1 MATQNYTSANNI
13 KDMILNQMTSGYFD
27 IENTNMLNVGML
39 GLALD
44 YMATGTED
52 VLNILSMYIK
62 EIMPNTA
69 QLPETIYNHAARL
82 QIEDMTATPAQM
94 EIIIFIEE
102 SDIVSKGTPAGQH
115 INFHIDSDMVVDVE
129 GKRFMMDYGVLI
141 TAKPHRGDYIFT
153 ATYVM
158 DSDNSISDVTNPY
171 IRTRRLNHSGSKY
184 LGLILTVRNID
195 KFTRIENLI
204 DNDKIN
210 LPTLSFT
217 FNDQLAGFDVL
228 YREPGAADYIQLTK
242 RLFNASPIKD
252 PFCFY
257 RLRDESTVE
266 ISFTM
271 REGYFQPMFNSEI
284 VIRYYTTIGADGNF
298 PIYKGEQF
306 LVIPS
311 SEVYDYNNN
320 VVILGA
326 AQSESFGGKP
336 RMDLE
341 SLRLKIVE
349 LTSTSGAY
357 NTSEDLQLFFNNSSN
372 GDNKILFI
380 KRRDD
385 ALERLFS
392 AFSLYR
398 DSKGDIFST
407 NTVNLNV
414 YTDQFDTAFVVSGRN
429 LIKPGKILKYVG
441 ANFDLV
447 EMASGATIDDDLS
460 ALNEQFLFT
469 NPYLISVNRDRGV
482 IGYYLNSL
490 NDSIVVDYD
499 YINPDSKVQFICNN
513 LTVQRNAIG
522 GEDEFTLR
530 ISLLPTLD
538 DDLKIVDQNGVS
550 TGNLRV
556 IASIEDFTPN
566 ELAVIEFELVSTS
579 QNTYTFEAKL
589 KTDDYMTL
597 VDKFRVIDIKNPE
610 TFETENAMVPMYDCK
625 VNIHALFKY
634 DVATDKVPHKYDY
647 IPDLLPYTMT
657 NIYTTENNR
666 INFIKPLNM
675 IRSQLE
681 YIPLENPPIDP
692 TEPNYYMRIK
702 SVPVVRA
709 ESMQD
714 VEKYQELIKAL
725 YRQYNDIEK
734 NILGLVTNNYGVD
747 MKFYRTYGRS
757 RNFYL
762 EGNNTRLDRVNVAI
776 YFRVAKKIGVEDYEV
791 VRDLQIFI
799 KNYIENL
806 NEKGSNAI
814 YVSNMITEIETRFS
828 DYVQYMKFVR
838 INEYDSSVQAI
849 LNNSVNVET
858 MTKDE
863 VRQYVPE
870 YITIDLNDIAI
881 EIISN

>member
-372 GDNKILFI
+372 GDNKIY
-380 KRRDD
+380 
-385 ALERLFS
+385 S
-392 AFSLYR
+392 
-398 DSKGDIFST
+398 
-407 NTVNLNV
+407 
-414 YTDQFDTAFVVSGRN
+414 
-429 LIKPGKILKYVG
+429 
-441 ANFDLV
+441 
-447 EMASGATIDDDLS
+447 
-460 ALNEQFLFT
+460 
-469 NPYLISVNRDRGV
+469 
-482 IGYYLNSL
+482 
-490 NDSIVVDYD
+490 
-499 YINPDSKVQFICNN
+499 
-513 LTVQRNAIG
+513 
-522 GEDEFTLR
+522 
-530 ISLLPTLD
+530 
-538 DDLKIVDQNGVS
+538 
-550 TGNLRV
+550 
-556 IASIEDFTPN
+556 
-566 ELAVIEFELVSTS
+566 
-579 QNTYTFEAKL
+579 
-589 KTDDYMTL
+589 
-597 VDKFRVIDIKNPE
+597 
-610 TFETENAMVPMYDCK
+610 
-625 VNIHALFKY
+625 
-634 DVATDKVPHKYDY
+634 
-647 IPDLLPYTMT
+647 
-657 NIYTTENNR
+657 
-666 INFIKPLNM
+666 
-675 IRSQLE
+675 
-681 YIPLENPPIDP
+681 
-692 TEPNYYMRIK
+692 
-702 SVPVVRA
+702 
-709 ESMQD
+709 
-714 VEKYQELIKAL
+714 
-725 YRQYNDIEK
+725 
-734 NILGLVTNNYGVD
+734 
-747 MKFYRTYGRS
+747 S
-757 RNFYL
+757 R
-762 EGNNTRLDRVNVAI
+762 E
-776 YFRVAKKIGVEDYEV
+776 
-791 VRDLQIFI
+791 
-799 KNYIENL
+799 
-806 NEKGSNAI
+806 
-814 YVSNMITEIETRFS
+814 
-828 DYVQYMKFVR
+828 
-838 INEYDSSVQAI
+838 
-849 LNNSVNVET
+849 ET
-858 MTKDE
+858 MH
-863 VRQYVPE
+863 
-870 YITIDLNDIAI
+870 
-881 EIISN
+881 